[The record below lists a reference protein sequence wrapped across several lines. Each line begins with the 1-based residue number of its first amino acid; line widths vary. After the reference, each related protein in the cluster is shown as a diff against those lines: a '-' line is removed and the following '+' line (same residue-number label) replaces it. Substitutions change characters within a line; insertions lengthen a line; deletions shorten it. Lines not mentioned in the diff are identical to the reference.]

1 VKHEWNM
8 SETWVKHEWNMSETW
23 VNAQIKST
31 NNRLLESLW
40 ISVEEFLPNNI
51 PNEYIQDIQ
60 NSTNSWFWIH
70 LSEDD
75 IRNHLFLSD
84 KIFLLK
90 DKGKIIWFSSIKIF
104 RDFTYRYWSA
114 IHKDYQKKW
123 IYSQL
128 NKHVSWKQWFLRTQ
142 NQNIIRWLEKSGY
155 KILTGELAYNFM
167 KQKID
172 EETINNFFSH
182 LDSWVNKYEKWIFKC
197 AYWSA
202 MGNKENVKF
211 IDKWFHPE
219 FIPERWDALLVVYYK

>member
-1 VKHEWNM
+1 NM
-8 SETWVKHEWNMSETW
+8 SETG

-31 NNRLLESLW
+31 NNRLLESLG

-60 NSTNSWFWIH
+60 NSTNSGFGIH

-90 DKGKIIWFSSIKIF
+90 DKGKIIGFSSIKIF
-104 RDFTYRYWSA
+104 RDFTYRYGSA
-114 IHKDYQKKW
+114 IHKDYQKKG

-128 NKHVSWKQWFLRTQ
+128 NKHVSGKQGFLRTQ
-142 NQNIIRWLEKSGY
+142 NQNIIRGLEKSGY

-182 LDSWVNKYEKWIFKC
+182 LDSGVNKYEKGIFKC
-197 AYWSA
+197 AYGSA

-211 IDKWFHPE
+211 IDKGFHPE
-219 FIPERWDALLVVYYK
+219 FIPERGDALLVVYYK